1 MVYRPK
7 SLLERLEL
15 LRQYGADLAQWRD
28 LSLDDYLRSRTTRY
42 AVERLL
48 FLVAGTVLDMLDHV
62 LSARHEVV
70 SDSYEE
76 IVTNART
83 GTALISSDLH
93 GCATRAGRI
102 SQCARPRVRRPR

>member
-1 MVYRPK
+1 M
-7 SLLERLEL
+7 
-15 LRQYGADLAQWRD
+15 
-28 LSLDDYLRSRTTRY
+28 
-42 AVERLL
+42 ERLL

-83 GTALISSDLH
+83 GTASSH
-93 GCATRAGRI
+93 RI
-102 SQCARPRVRRPR
+102 SMARYKGWADFAMYSPTST

>member
-15 LRQYGADLAQWRD
+15 LRQYGADLTQWRD

-83 GTALISSDLH
+83 GTASSH
-93 GCATRAGRI
+93 RI
-102 SQCARPRVRRPR
+102 SMARYKGWADFAMYSPTST